1 MIKNSKIKLRKYLL
15 KGIVTL
21 LLIFITTTFA
31 IAQTGPDG
39 IEPNPDAGV
48 PLEGADYLLL
58 AMAGGYVI
66 IKAWQ
71 YQHKK
76 KSQQQ
81 KIQ

>member
-1 MIKNSKIKLRKYLL
+1 MIKIRKIKLRKYLL
-15 KGIVTL
+15 KGIITL

-31 IAQTGPDG
+31 VAQTGPDVP
-39 IEPNPDAGV
+39 EENPDNGV

-66 IKAWQ
+66 IKMWQ

-76 KSQQQ
+76 KSEQQ

>member
-1 MIKNSKIKLRKYLL
+1 MKKMSKMQIKSSML
-15 KGIVTL
+15 KSVITL
-21 LLIFITTTFA
+21 LLVFIITSLAFA
-31 IAQTGPDG
+31 QPGPTDD
-39 IEPNPDAGV
+39 PNPDAGV

-66 IKAWQ
+66 IKLWQ

>member
-1 MIKNSKIKLRKYLL
+1 MIKIKKIQAGKHFL
-15 KGIVTL
+15 KGIITL
-21 LLIFITTTFA
+21 LLVFITSS
-31 IAQTGPDG
+31 IALAQGPDVPDD
-39 IEPNPDAGV
+39 INPDAGV

-66 IKAWQ
+66 IKLWQ

-76 KSQQQ
+76 KSQAQ